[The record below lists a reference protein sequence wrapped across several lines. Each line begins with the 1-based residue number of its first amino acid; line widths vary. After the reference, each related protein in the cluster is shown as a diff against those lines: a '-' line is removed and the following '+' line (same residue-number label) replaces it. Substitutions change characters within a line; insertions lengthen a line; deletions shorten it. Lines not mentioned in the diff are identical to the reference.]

1 METGGSRRRRTLSD
15 ETLDSPNLRDFLR
28 LKEDENN
35 TTANNSSLSGLTL
48 RAVLSSKQRPSPQ
61 PFHVNRTLLDVIKD
75 DPNYGKESKK
85 SWKALKSKLR
95 LSRTGAAWTSS
106 VITPASDVPIA
117 PTPSRAISRRLSTRF
132 SSDGL
137 GPDPAH
143 TIPELSHLSSGPG
156 NNNRAG
162 PSAMMMRR
170 NSSRVPS
177 MAAGGYGRGFEG
189 SLSSSSQQAMWDGEG
204 SGSSRSLSSSRQAMW
219 DGEIGSNNGN
229 ENNNAVLVTEGEGEG
244 GEEEGVGETE
254 GETTEEGGGGG
265 EPRMSLMA
273 LLAETDRQMGL
284 DGSTYIM
291 SNDDDEEEEAEEE
304 EVATGGGVEYNNC
317 CVCMVRTK
325 GAAFIPC
332 GHTFCR
338 LCSRELW
345 VQRGNCPLCNG
356 FILEVL
362 DIF

>member
-15 ETLDSPNLRDFLR
+15 ENLDSPNLRDFLR
-28 LKEDENN
+28 LKEDD
-35 TTANNSSLSGLTL
+35 NNSNNGTSNSLSGLTL
-48 RAVLSSKQRPSPQ
+48 RAVLSSGKRPPPQQQQQQ

-95 LSRTGAAWTSS
+95 LRRAGAAWTSS
-106 VITPASDVPIA
+106 VITPASDVPMVQN
-117 PTPSRAISRRLSTRF
+117 PSRTISRRLSTRF
-132 SSDGL
+132 NSDGPS
-137 GPDPAH
+137 PDP
-143 TIPELSHLSSGPG
+143 TPSVPESTQLNSAPSS
-156 NNNRAG
+156 NRGAM
-162 PSAMMMRR
+162 MMMRR

-189 SLSSSSQQAMWDGEG
+189 SG
-204 SGSSRSLSSSRQAMW
+204 SLSNSRQAMW
-219 DGEIGSNNGN
+219 DGGDGGSNGN
-229 ENNNAVLVTEGEGEG
+229 ENGAVSVAEGAAEGE

-254 GETTEEGGGGG
+254 EEETAVEGGG

-284 DGSTYIM
+284 DGSNYITGGDDD
-291 SNDDDEEEEAEEE
+291 DDDEEEE
-304 EVATGGGVEYNNC
+304 EVESGGGGEYNSC
-317 CVCMVRTK
+317 CVCMVRHK

>member
-15 ETLDSPNLRDFLR
+15 ENLDSPNLRDFLR
-28 LKEDENN
+28 LKEDD
-35 TTANNSSLSGLTL
+35 NNSNNGTSNSLSGLTL
-48 RAVLSSKQRPSPQ
+48 RAVLSSGKRPPPQQQQ

-95 LSRTGAAWTSS
+95 LRRAGAAWTSS
-106 VITPASDVPIA
+106 VITPASDVPMVQN
-117 PTPSRAISRRLSTRF
+117 PSRTISRRLSTRF
-132 SSDGL
+132 NSDGPS
-137 GPDPAH
+137 PDP
-143 TIPELSHLSSGPG
+143 TPSVPESTQLNSAPSS
-156 NNNRAG
+156 NRGAM
-162 PSAMMMRR
+162 MMMRR

-189 SLSSSSQQAMWDGEG
+189 SG
-204 SGSSRSLSSSRQAMW
+204 SLSNSRQAMW
-219 DGEIGSNNGN
+219 DGGDGGSNGN
-229 ENNNAVLVTEGEGEG
+229 ENGAVSVAEGAAE

-254 GETTEEGGGGG
+254 EEETAEEGGG

-284 DGSTYIM
+284 DGSNYITGGDD
-291 SNDDDEEEEAEEE
+291 DDDEEEE
-304 EVATGGGVEYNNC
+304 EVESGGGGGEYNSC
-317 CVCMVRTK
+317 CVCMVRHK